1 MSAPTAEGSF
11 KMSKLLDIP
20 PILMSYEPVPLLPL
34 VAGIVKD
41 ISSDV
46 NPAVAIACTIM
57 TPNTAMNTSLNMH
70 IYNGCTT
77 KMKFWNN
84 TSDANLMQFIA
95 SSIALKLISTN
106 TH

>member
-1 MSAPTAEGSF
+1 MSLPTAVGSF

-20 PILMSYEPVPLLPL
+20 PIVMSYVAPPS
-34 VAGIVKD
+34 VAGIVKV
-41 ISSDV
+41 ISEDV

-57 TPNTAMNTSLNMH
+57 TPNTAMKTSLNMH

-84 TSDANLMQFIA
+84 TSDANLMQLIA

-106 TH
+106 TQ